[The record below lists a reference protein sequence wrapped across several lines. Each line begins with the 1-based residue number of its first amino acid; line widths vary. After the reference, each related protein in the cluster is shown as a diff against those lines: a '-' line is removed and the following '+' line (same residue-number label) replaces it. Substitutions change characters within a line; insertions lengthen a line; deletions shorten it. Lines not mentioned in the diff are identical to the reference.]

1 MTWLFVCGGVLCGWA
16 MLRTM
21 GGERERR
28 LREREAAAPAS
39 AQTPPPPPSAPSK
52 PALGKLSAAAKRAS
66 RQAA

>member
-1 MTWLFVCGGVLCGWA
+1 

-28 LREREAAAPAS
+28 LREREATAPAT